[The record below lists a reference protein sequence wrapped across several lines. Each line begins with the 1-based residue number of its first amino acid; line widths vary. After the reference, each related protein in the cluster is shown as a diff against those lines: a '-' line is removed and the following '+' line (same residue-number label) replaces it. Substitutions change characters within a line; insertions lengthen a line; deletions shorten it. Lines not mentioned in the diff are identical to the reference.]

1 MYLKILTILMI
12 VASTQVYS
20 YSTLDCSTPQNITY
34 TSHSKVGG
42 ARPYPGMIINIEEIK
57 ISGEVLYR
65 KVRREECY
73 SDEFCQNQQPE
84 LEDIGENTY
93 FTFIQDSKIIISSE
107 GRGNSPVKKETYA
120 IKFLMEKEMWM
131 LCESF
136 FALYP

>member
-1 MYLKILTILMI
+1 MYLKILAILMI
-12 VASTQVYS
+12 VASTQVFS
-20 YSTLDCSTPQNITY
+20 YSTLDCSSPKNITY
-34 TSHSKVGG
+34 ISHSKVGG
-42 ARPYPGMIINIEEIK
+42 ARPYPGMITHIEEIK
-57 ISGEVLYR
+57 QGTEVLYR
-65 KVRREECY
+65 KVNREECY

-93 FTFIQDSKIIISSE
+93 FTFIQDSKIVIASE

-120 IKFLMEKEMWM
+120 IKFLMDKEMWM